1 MLALTRAWRTAIRTA
16 IVTTTL
22 ACAPGAHAD
31 PGPPPGAPVPT
42 AEQVTAILNQLTDP
56 AIPDA
61 DKATLVEGGL
71 SPDEMSQ
78 NDQGLAKL
86 DRHHALPFAFTV
98 TDVQPAINNLAGVTA
113 ALTGPRQ
120 PVPVIRP
127 LVLVDHDGTWQLTH
141 DSYDPTLVNMV
152 RHVIH
157 RVGPHPNP
165 GGNVAVFGW

>member
-1 MLALTRAWRTAIRTA
+1 MFILAHAWRPAVILAAI
-16 IVTTTL
+16 L
-22 ACAPGAHAD
+22 ACAPAAHAD
-31 PGPPPGAPVPT
+31 PAPPPNAPVPT
-42 AEQVTAILNQLTDP
+42 AEQVAAILNQLTDP
-56 AIPDA
+56 EVPDT

-71 SPDEMSQ
+71 LPDEMSQ

-86 DRHHALPFAFTV
+86 ARHHALPFTFTV

-120 PVPVIRP
+120 TVPVIRP

-157 RVGPHPNP
+157 RVGPHPNA